1 MSHPASE
8 AIPVVSHC
16 PLQATSFVWRASG
29 GRRALT
35 VVCKA
40 TYELCPGVSPLAE
53 DQDDVH
59 TDDVHWEGSEQN
71 SLKAPSDLV
80 PFKPRVDVLVTGH
93 AHAPRGQT
101 VRSLFA
107 RVVAGAVN
115 KTIAVYGDRRF
126 LPGGELSQP
135 AELERVPLCWERAAG
150 GPGTANPAGVAADP
164 YGAEP
169 AAWAPNFQPPGIYV
183 ASAMD
188 PIPPAGMGPLAPD
201 WPDRWQKCGRAAA
214 SWNPRRWYAEPLPEG
229 MDAAYFNSAPPD
241 QQVDHVASDE
251 RIVLEN
257 LHPEHPRLVTQLDG
271 VIPRATLRSPG
282 RPDGSIDLR
291 CDTLWIDTDRGVCC
305 ATWRGTVAYE
315 MAEGAEIHI
324 TADGGLTAA
333 PSPAEST
340 VWAAPGSAAL
350 LPFSAPETPAWA
362 DPGSTAPLHTSVT
375 ETTVWVDESRLA
387 GALRRA
393 EPPFPP
399 AGPPAPPP
407 EPDAAETTLA
417 LVPRAI
423 SAETAT
429 LPFAPGAP
437 GVPVHL
443 PPAADSRERAA
454 SRLDATATILAPLA
468 PATPELPHGWSGA
481 RPPGPPD
488 PVAAPHPPIPP
499 APMVPPPPVLTAPIA
514 APPPPFA
521 PPIVAPPPLVSAPAA
536 APPPVFAAPVPPPLM
551 GPIAQGAEPAVESE
565 ALTERP
571 PPPGAPAPIP
581 AVPGPPSLPGA
592 AHLAAAPS
600 PGKSPVE
607 APIDPEVFTIERWAE
622 LAAELDKAQ
631 RPRAD
636 ILRDHDMNDHDL
648 AAADHHWK
656 GALAREATTGGS
668 SLRSRHDAAYVGAL
682 ERLRGRPIVA
692 AEYAQIISAGD
703 HRRVAAVLQ
712 GLEMP
717 AAAHLPIAR
726 LWTAKLACDARLSL
740 EMIQAVAAL
749 REGAGGAQATS

>member
-16 PLQATSFVWRASG
+16 PLPATSFVWRASG

-126 LPGGELSQP
+126 LPGGELSPP

-169 AAWAPNFQPPGIYV
+169 AVWAPNFQPPGIYV

-201 WPDRWQKCGRAAA
+201 WPDRWQKLGRAAA

-241 QQVDHVASDE
+241 QQVDHVAPDE
-251 RIVLEN
+251 RIILEN

-282 RPDGSIDLR
+282 RPDSSIDLR

-315 MAEGAEIHI
+315 QAEGAEIHI

-350 LPFSAPETPAWA
+350 LPFSAPETTAWA
-362 DPGSTAPLHTSVT
+362 DPDNTAPLPVSAAESAVWNDSGGTAPLHSSVT
-375 ETTVWVDESRLA
+375 ESTVWVDESRLA

-399 AGPPAPPP
+399 AGPPAPAP

-417 LVPRAI
+417 LVPRAL
-423 SAETAT
+423 AVETGT
-429 LPFAPGAP
+429 LPFAPAAP
-437 GVPVHL
+437 GASAHQAPT
-443 PPAADSRERAA
+443 AAPRERPA

-468 PATPELPHGWSGA
+468 PATPELPHGWIGA
-481 RPPGPPD
+481 RPPGPPA
-488 PVAAPHPPIPP
+488 PVAASHPPVPP
-499 APMVPPPPVLTAPIA
+499 APMGPPPAVLTAPIA

-521 PPIVAPPPLVSAPAA
+521 PSIVAPPPLVSVPAA
-536 APPPVFAAPVPPPLM
+536 APPPELAAPVPPPWM
-551 GPIAQGAEPAVESE
+551 GAIVHGAEPAVESE

-571 PPPGAPAPIP
+571 PPPRDPAPAPT
-581 AVPGPPSLPGA
+581 
-592 AHLAAAPS
+592 
-600 PGKSPVE
+600 
-607 APIDPEVFTIERWAE
+607 IDPEVFTIERWAE
-622 LAAELDKAQ
+622 IAAELDKAQ
-631 RPRAD
+631 RPRAE
-636 ILRDHDMNDHDL
+636 ILHDHDLNDHDL
-648 AAADHHWK
+648 GAADHHWK
-656 GALAREATTGGS
+656 GALAREATTGGF
-668 SLRSRHDAAYVGAL
+668 SLRSRHDTAYVGAL
-682 ERLRGRPIVA
+682 ERLRGRPITA

-726 LWTAKLACDARLSL
+726 LWTVKLARDARLSL